1 MPAGDTIKDISTMRE
16 VLRECSVFGNKT
28 REDFGRNPRHELAK
42 IDQWLYMYK
51 HEFRDREN
59 RKHVF
64 LALDARDV
72 VRNPLYAF
80 FKIKSFKDNDIRFHF
95 GLLDV
100 LWDGGER
107 SLDEIEESLG
117 RTGIFDIGV
126 SGRDFET
133 SILRRK
139 LEEYVGLGLLRCRKD
154 GRRYVYAL
162 SPNRV
167 DLRGWAHAVR
177 FFSERS
183 LLGVIGSFVLDR
195 VGRMSALA
203 RLDGADCDV
212 AEGALMRENA
222 SLRGDA
228 PFVFRHHYIHHA
240 LDSEI
245 VLSLL
250 EAISGRCAVTLICHS
265 RSGARNP
272 VVAVPLRLYQ
282 SVQSGRL
289 YLLLWDE
296 RRRRPAMFRV
306 DRIAEVKD
314 TRQVPW
320 FDRCLETADRLMT
333 HVWGVS
339 LPDRP
344 RMQHLAMTVRG
355 RWQGDF
361 ILTRLFRERRIG
373 RVTRLDELTARF
385 EVDTYDVMEL
395 MPWVRTFIGNIAEI
409 SCSDA
414 AFLDTFYCDLRR
426 SFAMYAED
434 ADDPA

>member
-16 VLRECSVFGNKT
+16 VLRECSVFGDKT

-100 LWDGGER
+100 LGDACER
-107 SLDEIEESLG
+107 SLDELEEALC

-139 LEEYVGLGLLRCRKD
+139 LEEYVGLGILRCRKD

-162 SPNRV
+162 SSSRV
-167 DLRGWAHAVR
+167 DMLGWAHAVR
-177 FFSERS
+177 FFSETS
-183 LLGVIGSFVLDR
+183 LLGVIGAFVLDR
-195 VGRMSALA
+195 IGRMSALA
-203 RLDGADCDV
+203 RLDCADDV
-212 AEGALMRENA
+212 DALAVTREA
-222 SLRGDA
+222 SGDA

-245 VLSLL
+245 VLALL
-250 EAISGRCAVTLICHS
+250 EAISGHCAVTLMCHS

-272 VVAVPLRLYQ
+272 VAAVPLRLYQ
-282 SVQSGRL
+282 SAQSGRL
-289 YLLLWDE
+289 YILLWDE
-296 RRRRPAMFRV
+296 RRRRPAVFRV
-306 DRIAEVKD
+306 DRLADVKD
-314 TRQVPW
+314 AHPVAW
-320 FDRCLETADRLMT
+320 FERCLESADRLMA

-344 RMQHLAMTVRG
+344 RMQHFSMTIRG

-373 RVTRLDELTARF
+373 HVTRVDEMTARF

-426 SFAMYAED
+426 SFSMYALD
-434 ADDPA
+434 VTA